1 MVWNIDPV
9 LLRMGPLEIRYY
21 GLCFVA
27 ALLGGFYWWRWR
39 LLLGGRTEET
49 AERLLLPAALAVVV
63 GARLAHV
70 IFYEPGRFFADP
82 ITILYVWQGGLASH
96 GATVTLML
104 TLYWFSVKEKMPL
117 LEVFDRFSFAAAWG
131 AALVR
136 IGNFFN
142 SEIVGRPTGVPWGI
156 KFPRFDVAMSIDHV
170 PVRHPSQIY
179 EFLLASA
186 VLALLCF
193 LDRKDG
199 EGKRGRGFFGGVFL
213 TAYFGG
219 RFFVEYAKAYEG
231 IPDTFP
237 LTMGQMLSVPF
248 ALAGVWLII
257 SSKKN
262 LPAPAVKTAGARAV
276 KRKA

>member
-9 LLRMGPLEIRYY
+9 LLRLGPVEIRYY

-27 ALLGGFYWWRWR
+27 ALLGGFFWWRWR
-39 LLLGGRTEET
+39 VLEGGRSEET

-70 IFYEPGRFFADP
+70 IFYEPARFLADP
-82 ITILYVWQGGLASH
+82 VSILFVWQGGLASH
-96 GATVTLML
+96 GATVGLML

-117 LEVFDRFSFAAAWG
+117 LEVFDRFSFASAWG
-131 AALVR
+131 AAMVR
-136 IGNFFN
+136 VGNFFN
-142 SEIVGRPTGVPWGI
+142 SEIVGRPTTVSWGI
-156 KFPRFDVAMSIDHV
+156 KFPRFDVALPIDRV

-179 EFLLASA
+179 EFLLAMG
-186 VLALLCF
+186 VLGLLYYF
-193 LDRKDG
+193 ERNQG
-199 EGKRGRGFFGGVFL
+199 ETKHGRGFFGGVFL
-213 TAYFGG
+213 AAYFGG

-248 ALAGVWLII
+248 ALAGVWLILR
-257 SSKKN
+257 SKKS
-262 LPAPAVKTAGARAV
+262 LPVAAAGHTV
-276 KRKA
+276 SKGKKRKT